1 MEKALHAC
9 KEQFLLSS
17 KGRLIGWGADDVKN
31 LINNANTAI
40 TENLKNKNKITI
52 KDAECLFAFEW
63 FESLI
68 DKGITKALVEKL
80 NSRITHVEYHHVLM
94 HFPNGKPYWR
104 YVANGDQI
112 DDPELSVAYGVSHL
126 LAAGALDGLKRCQAK
141 DCQHFFLSRPN
152 AKWCSKSCGSK
163 YRVRKKRKSKLAS
176 CSDQFL

>member
-1 MEKALHAC
+1 MEKALHGR

-17 KGRLIGWGADDVKN
+17 KGRLIGWAAADVKN
-31 LINNANTAI
+31 LISNANIAI
-40 TENLKNKNKITI
+40 TEKLKNKNKITI
-52 KDAECLFAFEW
+52 RDAECLFAFEW

-80 NSRITHVEYHHVLM
+80 NSRIAHVRYHHVLM
-94 HFPNGKPYWR
+94 HFPKGKPYWR

-126 LAAGALDGLKRCQAK
+126 LATGALDGLKRCQAK
-141 DCQHFFLSRPN
+141 DCQQFFLGRPN
-152 AKWCSKSCGSK
+152 AKWCSNSCGSK
-163 YRVRKKRKSKLAS
+163 HRVTKMRKNKLAS